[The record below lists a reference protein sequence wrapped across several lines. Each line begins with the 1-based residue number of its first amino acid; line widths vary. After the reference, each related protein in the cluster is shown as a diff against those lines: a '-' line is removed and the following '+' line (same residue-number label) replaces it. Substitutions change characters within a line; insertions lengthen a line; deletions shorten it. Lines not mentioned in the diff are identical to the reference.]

1 MATKK
6 TIPVEK
12 CNDER
17 ENMRIL
23 KFKTL
28 IEDVSGR
35 LTERSTGG
43 ILHVFA
49 SSFYRRT
56 RKCLP
61 LIFNCEDFNDY
72 AKVIYDNS
80 DIYISFSDDSEQSDF
95 CKQFPLSEKFDDG
108 KQRIDAGT
116 ALVRKLNSDKSQKS
130 AAYKFIFWS
139 LMVLAVD
146 DKNKDEYLS
155 LICDYARMFKISDD
169 EMKDMVNVIKY
180 IFQDKTAQPIKTE
193 NVLSIFGTVLQMY
206 KY

>member
-1 MATKK
+1 MATKR
-6 TIPVEK
+6 

-28 IEDVSGR
+28 IEDISGR
-35 LTERSTGG
+35 LT
-43 ILHVFA
+43 I
-49 SSFYRRT
+49 RRT
-56 RKCLP
+56 GFLAAIPFNRSKRKCLP

-80 DIYISFSDDSEQSDF
+80 AIEISFSDDSEQSNF
-95 CKQFPLSEKFDDG
+95 GKRFPSAEKFDDG
-108 KQRIDAGT
+108 KQKIDAGT
-116 ALVRKLNSDKSQKS
+116 ALVRKLNSPQKEE
-130 AAYKFIFWS
+130 AYKFIFWS

-180 IFQDKTAQPIKTE
+180 IFQDKTAQPIKTG